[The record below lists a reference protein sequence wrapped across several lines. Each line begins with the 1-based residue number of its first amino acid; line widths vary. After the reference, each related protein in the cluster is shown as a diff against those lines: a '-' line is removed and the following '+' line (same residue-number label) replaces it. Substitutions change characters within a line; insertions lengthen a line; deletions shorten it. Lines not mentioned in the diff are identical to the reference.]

1 MPLAGLAAGDAT
13 GLQVDTPRR
22 PSCVFV
28 ALRCFVS
35 NFVVFVRLRKTL
47 YNGNMTSVE
56 ADARRSPPRVLVVD
70 DEPAVAE
77 VLRRLLVKEGYRVD
91 VCTDGQQALTTM
103 PTVRPHLVLC
113 DVNMPGITGIE
124 VCRRLKQDPAYRL
137 TPVVMVTGQAQR
149 AARLEGLAA
158 GADDFLAKPVDP
170 QELLIRVRSL
180 VRIKRYTDD
189 LDSAASIIIA
199 MALLIEAR
207 DGNTEGHCHRMANY
221 ATALGR
227 ALNLSEDDLQ
237 ALHRGG
243 FLHDIGMLAIPDA
256 VLRKT
261 GPLDPDEFELM
272 KSHTTVG
279 DSLCGSLRSLDSV
292 RPIIR
297 HHHERFDGSG
307 YPDGLAGDDIP
318 LVAQIMGLV
327 DVYDA
332 VTTRRPY
339 QGPHTAEEAI
349 DILRGQ
355 VARGWRRADLVDT
368 FAALVESG
376 RLNTFHG

>member
-1 MPLAGLAAGDAT
+1 M
-13 GLQVDTPRR
+13 
-22 PSCVFV
+22 S
-28 ALRCFVS
+28 
-35 NFVVFVRLRKTL
+35 
-47 YNGNMTSVE
+47 
-56 ADARRSPPRVLVVD
+56 RVMVVD
-70 DEPAVAE
+70 DEPMVAE
-77 VLRRLLVKEGYRVD
+77 VLRRLLVKEGYNVD
-91 VCTDGQQALTTM
+91 VFGGAQDALEAL
-103 PTVRPHLVLC
+103 PAVRPHLALL
-113 DVNMPGITGIE
+113 DVNMPGMTGIE
-124 VCRRLKQDPAYRL
+124 LCRRIKQDPAHRL
-137 TPVVMVTGQAQR
+137 TPVVLVTGQAQR
-149 AARLEGLAA
+149 DVRLEGLEA

-227 ALNLSEDDLQ
+227 ALDLSEEDLQ

-243 FLHDIGMLAIPDA
+243 FLHDIGMLAIPDS
-256 VLRKT
+256 VLRKS
-261 GPLDPDEFELM
+261 GPLNPDEFELM

-279 DSLCGSLRSLDSV
+279 DSLCGNLRSLEAV

-297 HHHERFDGSG
+297 HHHERYDGSG
-307 YPDGLAGDDIP
+307 YPDGLVGDAIP
-318 LVAQIMGLV
+318 LVAQIMGVV

-339 QGPHTAEEAI
+339 QGPHSAQESIA
-349 DILRGQ
+349 ILRDQ
-355 VARGWRRADLVDT
+355 AARGWRRPDLVEA
-368 FAALVESG
+368 FAGLIDSG
-376 RLNTFHG
+376 RLETFQG

>member
-1 MPLAGLAAGDAT
+1 VLAGGDGT
-13 GLQVDTPRR
+13 
-22 PSCVFV
+22 
-28 ALRCFVS
+28 
-35 NFVVFVRLRKTL
+35 
-47 YNGNMTSVE
+47 MTNPQT
-56 ADARRSPPRVLVVD
+56 DARRSTSRVLVVD

-77 VLRRLLVKEGYRVD
+77 MLRRLLVKEGYSVD
-91 VCTDGQQALTTM
+91 VFNDGQEALNAL
-103 PTVRPHLVLC
+103 PTVRPHIVLL
-113 DVNMPGITGIE
+113 DVNMPGLSGIDI
-124 VCRRLKQDPAYRL
+124 CRRLKHDPLHRL
-137 TPVVMVTGQAQR
+137 TPVVMVTALTQR
-149 AARLEGLAA
+149 DVRLEGLEA

-170 QELLIRVRSL
+170 QELMIRVRSL

-227 ALNLSEDDLQ
+227 ALNLGEDDLQ

-243 FLHDIGMLAIPDA
+243 FLHDIGMLAIPDS
-256 VLRKT
+256 VLRKS
-261 GPLDPDEFELM
+261 GPLDPEEFELM

-279 DSLCGSLRSLDSV
+279 DSLCGNLHSLDSV

-297 HHHERFDGSG
+297 HHHERHDGSG
-307 YPDGLAGDDIP
+307 YPDGLKGDAIP

-339 QGPHTAEEAI
+339 QGPRTAQEAV
-349 DILRGQ
+349 DILQGQ
-355 VARGWRRADLVDT
+355 VARGWRRQDLVDSFADLVD
-368 FAALVESG
+368 SG
-376 RLNTFHG
+376 RLDTFQA

>member
-1 MPLAGLAAGDAT
+1 
-13 GLQVDTPRR
+13 
-22 PSCVFV
+22 
-28 ALRCFVS
+28 
-35 NFVVFVRLRKTL
+35 
-47 YNGNMTSVE
+47 MTNSE
-56 ADARRSPPRVLVVD
+56 ADARRPSTRVMVVD
-70 DEPAVAE
+70 DEPGVAE
-77 VLRRLLVKEGYRVD
+77 VLRRLLVKEGYSVD
-91 VCTDGQQALTTM
+91 VFNGGQEALDAL
-103 PTVRPHLVLC
+103 PTVRPHLLLC
-113 DVNMPGITGIE
+113 DVNMPGLTGIE
-124 VCRRLKQDPAYRL
+124 VCRRIKQDPAYRL

-149 AARLEGLAA
+149 DARLEGLEA

-170 QELLIRVRSL
+170 QELMIRVRSL

-227 ALNLSEDDLQ
+227 ALDLGEGDLQ
-237 ALHRGG
+237 ALQRGG

-256 VLRKT
+256 VLRKS
-261 GPLDPDEFELM
+261 GPLDPEEFELM

-279 DSLCGSLRSLDSV
+279 DSLCGNLRSLDSV

-297 HHHERFDGSG
+297 HHHERYDGSG
-307 YPDGLAGDDIP
+307 YPDGLVGDAIP

-339 QGPHTAEEAI
+339 QGPHTAQEAI

-355 VARGWRRADLVDT
+355 VARGWRRPDLVDA
-368 FAALVESG
+368 FATLVESG
-376 RLNTFHG
+376 RLNTFQG

>member
-1 MPLAGLAAGDAT
+1 MTSAQPDE
-13 GLQVDTPRR
+13 RR
-22 PSCVFV
+22 P
-28 ALRCFVS
+28 A
-35 NFVVFVRLRKTL
+35 T
-47 YNGNMTSVE
+47 
-56 ADARRSPPRVLVVD
+56 RVMVVD

-77 VLRRLLVKEGYRVD
+77 VLRRLLAKEGYSVD
-91 VCTDGQQALTTM
+91 VFSAGQAGLDAL
-103 PTVRPHLVLC
+103 PDVRPHLVLL
-113 DVNMPGITGIE
+113 DVNMPGLNGIE

-137 TPVVMVTGQAQR
+137 TPVVIVTGQAQR
-149 AARLEGLAA
+149 QARLEGLEA

-170 QELLIRVRSL
+170 QELMIRVRSL

-227 ALNLSEDDLQ
+227 ALNLGEEDLQ

-243 FLHDIGMLAIPDA
+243 FLHDIGMLAIPDS
-256 VLRKT
+256 VLRKS
-261 GPLDPDEFELM
+261 GPLDPEEFELM
-272 KSHTTVG
+272 QSHTIVG
-279 DSLCGSLRSLDSV
+279 DSLCGNLRSLESV

-307 YPDGLAGDDIP
+307 YPDGLKGDEIP
-318 LVAQIMGLV
+318 LVAQIIGLV

-339 QGPHTAEEAI
+339 QGPHSAEEAI
-349 DILRGQ
+349 DILQGQ
-355 VARGWRRADLVDT
+355 VVRGWRRPDLIDA
-368 FAALVESG
+368 FGGLVESG
-376 RLNTFHG
+376 RLDTFRA

>member
-1 MPLAGLAAGDAT
+1 
-13 GLQVDTPRR
+13 
-22 PSCVFV
+22 
-28 ALRCFVS
+28 
-35 NFVVFVRLRKTL
+35 
-47 YNGNMTSVE
+47 MTNAQ
-56 ADARRSPPRVLVVD
+56 ADARRSTTRVLVVD

-77 VLRRLLVKEGYRVD
+77 VLRRLLVKEGYSVD
-91 VCTDGQQALTTM
+91 VRNDGQEALNAM
-103 PTVRPHLVLC
+103 SDVRPHLVLC

-124 VCRRLKQDPAYRL
+124 VCRRLKQDPTYRL

-149 AARLEGLAA
+149 EARLEGLEA

-227 ALNLSEDDLQ
+227 ALDLGEEDLQ

-243 FLHDIGMLAIPDA
+243 FLHDIGMLAIPDSL
-256 VLRKT
+256 LRKT

-279 DSLCGSLRSLDSV
+279 DSLCGNLRSLDSV

-297 HHHERFDGSG
+297 HHHERYDGSG
-307 YPDGLAGDDIP
+307 YPDGLAGDEIP
-318 LVAQIMGLV
+318 LVAQIMGARRRLRRRDHAAPV
-327 DVYDA
+327 SGPAHRAGSDRHPA
-332 VTTRRPY
+332 RPGRPRLAARRP
-339 QGPHTAEEAI
+339 
-349 DILRGQ
+349 
-355 VARGWRRADLVDT
+355 RRR
-368 FAALVESG
+368 FATLVESG
-376 RLNTFHG
+376 RLKTFQG

>member
-1 MPLAGLAAGDAT
+1 
-13 GLQVDTPRR
+13 
-22 PSCVFV
+22 
-28 ALRCFVS
+28 
-35 NFVVFVRLRKTL
+35 
-47 YNGNMTSVE
+47 MTS
-56 ADARRSPPRVLVVD
+56 AQTDARRATTRVLVVD

-77 VLRRLLVKEGYRVD
+77 VLRRLLVKEGYGVD
-91 VCTDGQQALTTM
+91 VCNDGQAALNAM
-103 PTVRPHLVLC
+103 PAVRPHLVLC

-124 VCRRLKQDPAYRL
+124 VCRRLKQDPIYRL

-149 AARLEGLAA
+149 EARLEGLAA

-189 LDSAASIIIA
+189 LDSAASIIVA

-221 ATALGR
+221 AAALGR

-243 FLHDIGMLAIPDA
+243 FLHDIGMLAIPDS

-261 GPLDPDEFELM
+261 GPLAPDEFELM

-279 DSLCGSLRSLDSV
+279 DSLCGNLRSLDSV

-297 HHHERFDGSG
+297 HHHERYDGSG
-307 YPDGLAGDDIP
+307 YPDGLVGDDIP

-339 QGPHTAEEAI
+339 QGPHTAQEAI

-355 VARGWRRADLVDT
+355 VVRGWRRPDLVDA

-376 RLNTFHG
+376 RLMTFQG

>member
-1 MPLAGLAAGDAT
+1 
-13 GLQVDTPRR
+13 
-22 PSCVFV
+22 
-28 ALRCFVS
+28 
-35 NFVVFVRLRKTL
+35 
-47 YNGNMTSVE
+47 MTNAQ
-56 ADARRSPPRVLVVD
+56 ADARRSTTRVLVVD

-77 VLRRLLVKEGYRVD
+77 VLRRLLVKEGYSVD
-91 VCTDGQQALTTM
+91 VCSDGQEALNAM

-124 VCRRLKQDPAYRL
+124 VCRRLKQDPTYRL

-149 AARLEGLAA
+149 EARLEGLDA

-170 QELLIRVRSL
+170 QELLVRVRSL

-227 ALNLSEDDLQ
+227 ALDLGEDDLQ

-243 FLHDIGMLAIPDA
+243 FLHDIGMLAIPDSL
-256 VLRKT
+256 LRKT

-279 DSLCGSLRSLDSV
+279 DSLCGNLRSLDSV

-297 HHHERFDGSG
+297 HHHERYDGSG
-307 YPDGLAGDDIP
+307 YPDGLSGDEIP
-318 LVAQIMGLV
+318 LVAQIMGVV

-339 QGPHTAEEAI
+339 QGPHTAQEAI
-349 DILRGQ
+349 DILRDQ
-355 VARGWRRADLVDT
+355 VARGWRRADLVDA
-368 FAALVESG
+368 FATLVESG
-376 RLNTFHG
+376 RLKTFQG

>member
-1 MPLAGLAAGDAT
+1 M
-13 GLQVDTPRR
+13 
-22 PSCVFV
+22 
-28 ALRCFVS
+28 
-35 NFVVFVRLRKTL
+35 
-47 YNGNMTSVE
+47 
-56 ADARRSPPRVLVVD
+56 VVD
-70 DEPAVAE
+70 DEPAVVE
-77 VLRRLLVKEGYRVD
+77 VLRRLLVKEGYGVE
-91 VCTDGQQALTTM
+91 VFNGGQEALDAL
-103 PTVRPHLVLC
+103 PTVKPHVVLC
-113 DVNMPGITGIE
+113 DVNMPGLTGIE
-124 VCRRLKQDPAYRL
+124 VCRRMKQDPSYRL

-149 AARLEGLAA
+149 DARLAGLEA

-170 QELLIRVRSL
+170 QELLTRVRSL

-227 ALNLSEDDLQ
+227 ALDLGEEDLQ

-243 FLHDIGMLAIPDA
+243 FLHDIGMLAIPDS
-256 VLRKT
+256 VLKKS
-261 GPLDPDEFELM
+261 GPLDAGEFELM

-279 DSLCGSLRSLDSV
+279 DSLCGNLRSLESV

-297 HHHERFDGSG
+297 HHHERCDGSG
-307 YPDGLAGDDIP
+307 YPDGLTGDEIP

-339 QGPHTAEEAI
+339 QGPHSSQEAL
-349 DILRGQ
+349 DILRDQ
-355 VARGWRRADLVDT
+355 VVRGWRRSDLVEA

-376 RLNTFHG
+376 RLKTFQG